1 MFWTNIEY
9 FNEKEFMC
17 PCGCGQNVMDTNF
30 IYKLDAI
37 RQLAGV
43 VMLINSGYRCLAH
56 NLAVGGKPTSSH
68 RYGYAVDVKTFSSRG
83 RYLLLDAALSRGIPR
98 IGIAK
103 DFIHLDVD
111 PNKPGS
117 LIWTY

>member
-9 FNEKEFMC
+9 FNEKEFAC
-17 PCGCGQNVMDTNF
+17 PCCGRVEMNDNF

-37 RQLAGV
+37 RELADV
-43 VMLINSGYRCLAH
+43 VMIINSGFRCYRH
-56 NLAVGGKPTSSH
+56 NLAVGGKPTSAH
-68 RYGYAVDVKTFSSRG
+68 RYGYAVDIKTFTSRG
-83 RYLLLDAALSRGIPR
+83 RFQLINAALLRGIPR
-98 IGIAK
+98 IGVAK

>member
-9 FNEKEFMC
+9 FNEKEFAC
-17 PCGCGQNVMDTNF
+17 PCCGRVEMNDAF
-30 IYKLDAI
+30 IYKLDAV
-37 RQLAGV
+37 RELGDM
-43 VMLINSGYRCLAH
+43 VMIINSGFRCPAH
-56 NLAVGGKPTSSH
+56 NKDVGGKINSSH
-68 RYGYAVDVKTFSSRG
+68 LFGLAVDVKTFSSRG
-83 RYLLLDAALSRGIPR
+83 RYRLMQAALSRGINR

-111 PNKPGS
+111 IDKPQN